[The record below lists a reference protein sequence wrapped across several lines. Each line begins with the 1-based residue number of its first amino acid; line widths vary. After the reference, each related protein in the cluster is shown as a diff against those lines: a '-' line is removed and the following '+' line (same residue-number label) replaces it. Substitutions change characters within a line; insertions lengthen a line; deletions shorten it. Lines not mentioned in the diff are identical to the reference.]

1 MRKILLALL
10 SLTLIALADPTGSTL
25 KIGQKVPDFSLTD
38 QNSKK
43 VSLSDFKGKVVLVT
57 FLYTQCPY
65 PEKCPMLAQKLGK
78 TRDLLD
84 QVESAKGQFQVIS
97 ITLDPKRDT
106 PEALADYL
114 SNFDPRI
121 IGLTGSAEDI
131 ARIARDFRA
140 TYQQVPTGDGDY
152 TMDHTAGVF
161 LFRPDGRL
169 ANVIDFHENPAL
181 AVPKIRRVLR

>member
-1 MRKILLALL
+1 M
-10 SLTLIALADPTGSTL
+10 S
-25 KIGQKVPDFSLTD
+25 
-38 QNSKK
+38 
-43 VSLSDFKGKVVLVT
+43 
-57 FLYTQCPY
+57 
-65 PEKCPMLAQKLGK
+65 
-78 TRDLLD
+78 
-84 QVESAKGQFQVIS
+84 
-97 ITLDPKRDT
+97 
-106 PEALADYL
+106 
-114 SNFDPRI
+114 PRI